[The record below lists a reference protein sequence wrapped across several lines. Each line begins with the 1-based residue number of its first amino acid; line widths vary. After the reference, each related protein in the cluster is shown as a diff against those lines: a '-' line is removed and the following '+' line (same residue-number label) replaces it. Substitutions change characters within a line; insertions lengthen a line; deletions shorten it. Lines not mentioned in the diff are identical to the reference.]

1 MIKRLQNRIAESRMA
16 LPITAALAL
25 AVWLFCGLDC
35 EYKDVRLGVLA
46 ISTYLMVEMNNRNA
60 LIRTYSRMVSCSF
73 IVLMTMA
80 ANLFYSISFWVVQL
94 CVIVALSILLRCYQD
109 KRAQGKVFYAF
120 FFIGVASAFFMQ
132 ILFFV
137 PFIWILMGTNLL
149 TLSFRSVLASLLG
162 LIAPYWFLAGHYW
175 FMGDISPL
183 LAHVMTITEFA
194 PLLRY
199 DGLNL
204 HVALTFAFV
213 AVITLTGII
222 HFIRNSYMDKI
233 RTRMIYEM
241 FIVLSFLVFL
251 FAVLQPQHAIMLLP
265 VMAVCA
271 SVLVA
276 HYIALTH
283 TRLTNVSF
291 VLIAIMAVALT
302 FYNIW
307 IP

>member
-1 MIKRLQNRIAESRMA
+1 MGKRLQNKIAESRLA
-16 LPITAALAL
+16 LPVVAALAL
-25 AVWLFCGLDC
+25 VVWLLSGLAAHHELRLLLFC
-35 EYKDVRLGVLA
+35 A
-46 ISTYLMVEMNNRNA
+46 SAYLMVELNNRNA

-80 ANLFYSISFWVVQL
+80 ANLLQDVSFWVVQL
-94 CVIVALSILLRCYQD
+94 CAIVALAILLRCYQD
-109 KRAQGKVFYAF
+109 KRAQGNVFYAF

-137 PFIWILMGTNLL
+137 PFVWILMGTNLMC
-149 TLSFRSVLASLLG
+149 LSFRSVLASLLG
-162 LIAPYWFLAGHYW
+162 LVAPYWFLAGYYA
-175 FMGDISPL
+175 FVGDINAL
-183 LAHVMTITEFA
+183 VAHVMTITEFA
-194 PLLRY
+194 PLLQY
-199 DGLNL
+199 GGLNL

-213 AVITLTGII
+213 SIITLTGIV
-222 HFIRNSYMDKI
+222 HFFRNSYKDKI

-241 FIVLSFLVFL
+241 LIVMALLVFL
-251 FAVLQPQHAIMLLP
+251 LAVLQPQHALMLLS
-265 VMAVCA
+265 VLTIYA

-283 TRLTNVSF
+283 TRLTNASF
-291 VLIAIMAVALT
+291 VLIVIVAVALT

>member
-1 MIKRLQNRIAESRMA
+1 MKKRLQNRIAESRLA
-16 LPITAALAL
+16 LPITAVLAL
-25 AVWLFCGLDC
+25 VVWLLSGLAAHY
-35 EYKDVRLGVLA
+35 EVRVSLFAVSA
-46 ISTYLMVEMNNRNA
+46 YLMVELNNRNA

-80 ANLFYSISFWVVQL
+80 ANLFYDISFWAVQL

-137 PFIWILMGTNLL
+137 PFIWILMGTNLMC
-149 TLSFRSVLASLLG
+149 LSFRSVLASLLG
-162 LIAPYWFLAGHYW
+162 LVAPYWLLAGYCA
-175 FMGDISPL
+175 FMGNINEL
-183 LAHVMTITEFA
+183 VAHVMSIAEFA
-194 PLLRY
+194 PLLQY
-199 DGLNL
+199 SGFDL
-204 HVALTFAFV
+204 HVVLTFAFIT
-213 AVITLTGII
+213 AITLTGFI
-222 HFIRNSYMDKI
+222 HFVRNSYKDKI

-241 FIVLSFLVFL
+241 LIVMFYLAFL
-251 FAVLQPQHAIMLLP
+251 FAVLQPQHASMLLAI
-265 VMAVCA
+265 MIINA

-283 TRLTNVSF
+283 TWLTNASF
-291 VLIAIMAVALT
+291 VLIVITAVALT